1 MKGRQIMVLKC
12 HRFFIETM
20 KMQSKNEIKPETP
33 GVKEPQGKMALRKI
47 RKFPQ
52 NDEVASKVLSGPGP
66 IDQIKRSS
74 SVKAQTINGCQVHMC
89 RLPVL
94 LRLSS

>member
-47 RKFPQ
+47 SECFPQ
-52 NDEVASKVLSGPGP
+52 K
-66 IDQIKRSS
+66 
-74 SVKAQTINGCQVHMC
+74 
-89 RLPVL
+89 
-94 LRLSS
+94 

>member
-74 SVKAQTINGCQVHMC
+74 SVKAQMINGC
-89 RLPVL
+89 
-94 LRLSS
+94 